1 MADVVIRP
9 DERREIKHLMA
20 GLVLS
25 PAAGTREE
33 ADR

>member
-1 MADVVIRP
+1 MANVVIRP
-9 DERREIKHLMA
+9 DELWELGYLTA
-20 GLVLS
+20 ELVLS